1 MRSIVVLM
9 LAGIA
14 ALLGGCQVTGYY
26 SNGRYA
32 SSIYTDD
39 IQPRKVYFPTVLKF
53 PDDTM
58 FFYPMSDDPPHADL
72 NLTSIACY
80 AQRDG
85 ALLVTASVRNQG
97 SAIVPA
103 IPLMTGD
110 LGAFRIAA
118 VVRTAGGAQE
128 RLDVVQTVPM
138 TVARTVSF
146 VLGPTLA
153 PASEVVAI
161 DVVVD
166 PDRVV
171 PDPLRDNNVLSWRGT
186 MQSANPQCAVAR

>member
-1 MRSIVVLM
+1 MRSMTVLM
-9 LAGIA
+9 LAGTA
-14 ALLGGCQVTGYY
+14 ALLSGCQFAGYY
-26 SNGRYA
+26 PNGRYA
-32 SSIYTDD
+32 SSMYTED
-39 IQPRKVYFPTVLKF
+39 IPPRKVYFPTVLKF

-58 FFYPMSDDPPHADL
+58 FFYPASEDPPHADL
-72 NLTSIACY
+72 NLTSIGCY
-80 AQRDG
+80 VQGDG

-97 SAIVPA
+97 SAVVPA
-103 IPLMTGD
+103 IPFMTGD
-110 LGAFRIAA
+110 LGAFRVAA

-128 RLDVVQTVPM
+128 RVDAVQVLPM

-146 VLGPTLA
+146 VLGPTRA
-153 PASEVVAI
+153 RASEVVGI

-186 MQSANPQCAVAR
+186 MQGASPQCTVAR